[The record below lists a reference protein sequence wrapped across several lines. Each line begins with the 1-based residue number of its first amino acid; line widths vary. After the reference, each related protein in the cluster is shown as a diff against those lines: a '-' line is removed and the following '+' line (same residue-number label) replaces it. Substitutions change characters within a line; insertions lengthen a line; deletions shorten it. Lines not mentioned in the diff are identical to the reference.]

1 MKNFLFIFLSLLFSY
16 QSSAKIFSANLNKS
30 NRESITRRAGHS
42 TAMKLLSDPYPLGG
56 YEGLEYGIILESLPT
71 SDFQD
76 YGDGTADGRTLYY
89 PAFNIGKGLYKNVD
103 LFLNFGVYS
112 GDTSVG
118 LYGAMLRW
126 GFYESERIPL
136 VIALNLHISSS
147 NFNNEVTGDT
157 EGFLIDAGLN
167 FTDAGVYLGVGRV
180 SSKSIF
186 TSDLTDSTDSERN
199 NATDLHLRL
208 GGVYHFRPIFVALEV
223 NRYTITHFSLKLGY
237 RY

>member
-1 MKNFLFIFLSLLFSY
+1 MKYSLFILFLSFLST
-16 QSSAKIFSANLNKS
+16 QSSAKIFSANLSKS
-30 NRESITRRAGHS
+30 DRENITRRAGHS

-76 YGDGTADGRTLYY
+76 YGDGTADGRQLYY
-89 PAFNIGKGLYKNVD
+89 PAFNIGKGLYRNFD
-103 LFLNFGVYS
+103 LFVNFGVYS

-136 VIALNLHISSS
+136 VIALNLYVSSS

-157 EGFLIDAGLN
+157 EGFLVDAGLN

-180 SSKSIF
+180 SSKSLY
-186 TSDLTDSTDSERN
+186 TSDLTDSTSSEKN

-208 GGVYHFRPIFVALEV
+208 GGVYHFRPLFVALEV
-223 NRYTITHFSLKLGY
+223 NRYTITHFSLKVGY